1 MQTTK
6 SYITTSKEHV
16 KLHAIHAVVGLS
28 LSSWLEH
35 KEGYDII
42 SDSGVCE

>member
-1 MQTTK
+1 MQTTQ

-28 LSSWLEH
+28 LSSWLE
-35 KEGYDII
+35 KEGYDIKM
-42 SDSGVCE
+42 DSGVCE